1 MIKIAYEIPQNLKY
15 EEKIVFGLTLKQ
27 FAWIALF
34 GILAAIVYLKTNLG
48 FYPKA
53 ILALLLAGLGLG
65 FAFLDLFGRL
75 KILKNYY
82 GSIRQAGYLN
92 PALNGFIEVKEIEE
106 DTVFLKDGSA
116 KAIIQ
121 VVPIHFSLLSVE
133 EQLAIVAAY
142 RDFLNSLDFPVQIVM
157 RTIKLSLN
165 EYLAVLQKK
174 VEKAKKRGLQEQFD
188 SFKTFIQKVISEK
201 KIKNRLFYL
210 IIPVFAHRAPIQSFL
225 SNPETDK
232 KSLQDQLD
240 IRVKVCQEKL
250 KRCNLLNNRL
260 NTQGLVSL
268 SASFFEGFIEAQN
281 EYFST
286 ITTLKE
292 SEKNAK
298 QTEKNWFNASGQR
311 IERNNAGNR

>member
-121 VVPIHFSLLSVE
+121 VVPIHFSLLS
-133 EQLAIVAAY
+133 L
-142 RDFLNSLDFPVQIVM
+142 
-157 RTIKLSLN
+157 
-165 EYLAVLQKK
+165 
-174 VEKAKKRGLQEQFD
+174 
-188 SFKTFIQKVISEK
+188 
-201 KIKNRLFYL
+201 
-210 IIPVFAHRAPIQSFL
+210 
-225 SNPETDK
+225 
-232 KSLQDQLD
+232 
-240 IRVKVCQEKL
+240 
-250 KRCNLLNNRL
+250 
-260 NTQGLVSL
+260 
-268 SASFFEGFIEAQN
+268 
-281 EYFST
+281 
-286 ITTLKE
+286 
-292 SEKNAK
+292 
-298 QTEKNWFNASGQR
+298 
-311 IERNNAGNR
+311 